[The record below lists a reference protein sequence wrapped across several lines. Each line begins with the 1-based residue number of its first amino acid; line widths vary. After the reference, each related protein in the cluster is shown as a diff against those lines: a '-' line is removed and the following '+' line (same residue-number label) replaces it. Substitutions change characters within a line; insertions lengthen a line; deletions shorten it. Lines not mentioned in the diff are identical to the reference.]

1 MKILGREIS
10 FGGKKEMKLA
20 DRFIPATVT
29 TKDILRLFGSQTK
42 YINTSTVLGQSL
54 AFSGCSILTSI
65 VTKKVSAITSARFW
79 VVDEEGNDIKRP
91 EIMDRMKQPNPYQ
104 TLSQFVGMIEFFSQI
119 YGKAYICK
127 VQALGME
134 DFELYVV
141 PNELVTENLKTS
153 TLPTFAPLA
162 DIESY
167 TLMLNDVNYTVSPDN
182 MFVVNDVTYSLNRMG
197 GAVSRLES
205 LEKPVNTF
213 IASYEAVNE
222 LLWNR
227 GMLGIISM
235 KMSNPDLETQMVA
248 TKSEKEDLREELNK
262 YGVLRG
268 QMKYAITGYDVA
280 CVPVSSS
287 IADLG
292 VSDIQRNC
300 KRDMAYTYQV
310 PSILLDVEGSTYAN
324 MSEAKLDFYNNDI
337 IPASKNI
344 MGTLNSIYGNDQFTV
359 QAFYDH
365 LDLFQDAKKKEAE
378 GFERLLSSLNIAIQS
393 GLMTLDEA
401 RDRMNNYTA

>member
-1 MKILGREIS
+1 MT
-10 FGGKKEMKLA
+10 
-20 DRFIPATVT
+20 DRFIPATAT

-54 AFSGCSILTSI
+54 AFAGCSILASI

-141 PNELVTENLKTS
+141 PNELVTENLKTAII
-153 TLPTFAPLA
+153 PTFAPLS
-162 DIESY
+162 DVESY
-167 TLMLNDVNYTVSPDN
+167 TLTLNGVNYTVSPDN

-287 IADLG
+287 ISDLG
-292 VSDIQRNC
+292 ISDIQRNC

-337 IPASKNI
+337 IPSAGNI
-344 MGTLNSIYGNDQFTV
+344 MGVLNSIYGNEQFFV

-365 LDLFQDAKKKEAE
+365 LDLFQNAKRQQAQ
-378 GFERLLSSLNIAIQS
+378 GMTSLVSALNQAVQS

-401 RDRMNNYTA
+401 RDQINNYIV

>member
-1 MKILGREIS
+1 MKILGRDIS
-10 FGGKKEMKLA
+10 FGGKKELKTT
-20 DRFIPATVT
+20 DRFIPATAT
-29 TKDILRLFGSQTK
+29 TKDILRLFGSQAK
-42 YINTSTVLGQSL
+42 YIDTSTVLGQSL
-54 AFSGCSILTSI
+54 AFAGCSILTSI

-79 VVDEEGNDIKRP
+79 VVDEEGNDVKRP

-141 PNELVTENLKTS
+141 PNELVTENLKTAII
-153 TLPTFAPLA
+153 PTFAPLA
-162 DIESY
+162 DVESY
-167 TLMLNDVNYTVSPDN
+167 TLTLNGVNYTVTPEN

-235 KMSNPDLETQMVA
+235 KMSNPDLDTQMPA
-248 TKSEKEDLREELNK
+248 TKSEKADLREQLNE

-292 VSDIQRNC
+292 ISDIQRNC

-344 MGTLNSIYGNDQFTV
+344 MEVMNGIYENEQFTV

>member
-1 MKILGREIS
+1 MKILGRDIS
-10 FGGKKEMKLA
+10 FGGKKELKTT
-20 DRFIPATVT
+20 DRFIPATAT
-29 TKDILRLFGSQTK
+29 TKDILRLFGSQAK
-42 YINTSTVLGQSL
+42 YIDTSTVLGQSL
-54 AFSGCSILTSI
+54 AFAGCSILTSI

-79 VVDEEGNDIKRP
+79 VVDEEGNDVKRP

-153 TLPTFAPLA
+153 IIPTFAPLA
-162 DIESY
+162 DVDSY
-167 TLMLNDVNYTVSPDN
+167 TLTLNGVNYTVTPEN

-235 KMSNPDLETQMVA
+235 KMSNPDLDTQMPA
-248 TKSEKEDLREELNK
+248 TKSEKADLREQLNE

-292 VSDIQRNC
+292 ISDIQSGC
-300 KRDMAYTYQV
+300 KKDIAYTYQV
-310 PSILLDVEGSTYAN
+310 PGIMLDMADSKYAN
-324 MSEAKLDFYNNDI
+324 LTEAKLDFYTNDI
-337 IPASKNI
+337 IPSSANI
-344 MGTLNSIYGNDQFTV
+344 MDVMNRIHGNEQFKV
-359 QAFYDH
+359 LAFYDH
-365 LDLFQDAKKKEAE
+365 LDVFQEAKRKQAD
-378 GFERLLSSLNIAIQS
+378 GFTKMVASLISAMQS
-393 GLMTLDEA
+393 GLITRDEA
-401 RDRMNNYTA
+401 REKYDKYDI

>member
-1 MKILGREIS
+1 MKILGRDIS
-10 FGGKKEMKLA
+10 FGGKKELKTT
-20 DRFIPATVT
+20 DRFIPATAT
-29 TKDILRLFGSQTK
+29 TKDILRLFGSQAK
-42 YINTSTVLGQSL
+42 YIDTSTVLGQSL
-54 AFSGCSILTSI
+54 AFAGCSILTSI

-79 VVDEEGNDIKRP
+79 VVDEEGNDVKRP

-104 TLSQFVGMIEFFSQI
+104 TLYQFVGMIEFFSQV

-153 TLPTFAPLA
+153 IIPTFAPLA
-162 DIESY
+162 DVDSY
-167 TLMLNDVNYTVSPDN
+167 TLTLNGVNYTVTPEN

-235 KMSNPDLETQMVA
+235 KMSNPDLDTQMPA
-248 TKSEKEDLREELNK
+248 TKSEKADLREQLNE

-268 QMKYAITGYDVA
+268 QMKYAITGYDVS

-292 VSDIQRNC
+292 ISDIQSGC
-300 KRDMAYTYQV
+300 KKDIAYTYQV
-310 PSILLDVEGSTYAN
+310 PGIMLDMADSKYAN
-324 MSEAKLDFYNNDI
+324 LTEAKLDFYTNDI
-337 IPASKNI
+337 IPSSANI
-344 MGTLNSIYGNDQFTV
+344 MDVMNRIHGNEQFKV
-359 QAFYDH
+359 LAFYDH
-365 LDLFQDAKKKEAE
+365 LDVFQEAKRKQAD
-378 GFERLLSSLNIAIQS
+378 GFTKMVASLISAMQS
-393 GLMTLDEA
+393 GLITRDEA
-401 RDRMNNYTA
+401 REKYDKYDI

>member
-1 MKILGREIS
+1 MKILGRDIS
-10 FGGKKEMKLA
+10 FGGKKELKTT
-20 DRFIPATVT
+20 DRFIPATAT
-29 TKDILRLFGSQTK
+29 TKDILRLFGSQAK
-42 YINTSTVLGQSL
+42 YIDTSTVLGQSL
-54 AFSGCSILTSI
+54 AFAGCSILTSI

-79 VVDEEGNDIKRP
+79 VVDEEGNDVKRP

-153 TLPTFAPLA
+153 IIPTFAPLA
-162 DIESY
+162 DVESY
-167 TLMLNDVNYTVSPDN
+167 TLTLNGVNYTVTPEN

-205 LEKPVNTF
+205 LEKPINTF

-235 KMSNPDLETQMVA
+235 KMINPDLDTQMPA
-248 TKSEKEDLREELNK
+248 TKSEKADLREQLNE

-292 VSDIQRNC
+292 ISDIQSGC
-300 KRDMAYTYQV
+300 KKDIAYTYQV
-310 PSILLDVEGSTYAN
+310 PGIMLDMADSKYAN
-324 MSEAKLDFYNNDI
+324 LTEAKLDFYTNDI
-337 IPASKNI
+337 IPSSANI
-344 MGTLNSIYGNDQFTV
+344 MDVMNKIHGNEQFKV
-359 QAFYDH
+359 LAFYDH
-365 LDLFQDAKKKEAE
+365 LDVFQEAKRKQAD
-378 GFERLLSSLNIAIQS
+378 GFTKMVASLISAMQS
-393 GLMTLDEA
+393 GLITRDEA
-401 RDRMNNYTA
+401 REKYDKYDI

>member
-1 MKILGREIS
+1 MKILGRDIS
-10 FGGKKEMKLA
+10 FGGKKELKTT
-20 DRFIPATVT
+20 DRFIPATAT
-29 TKDILRLFGSQTK
+29 TKDILRLFGSQAK
-42 YINTSTVLGQSL
+42 YIDTSTVLGQSL
-54 AFSGCSILTSI
+54 AFAGCSILTSI

-79 VVDEEGNDIKRP
+79 VVDEEGNDVKRP

-153 TLPTFAPLA
+153 IIPTFAPFA
-162 DIESY
+162 DVDSY
-167 TLMLNDVNYTVSPDN
+167 TLTLNGVNYIVTPEN

-292 VSDIQRNC
+292 ISDIQSGC
-300 KRDMAYTYQV
+300 KKDIAYTYQV
-310 PSILLDVEGSTYAN
+310 PGIMLDMADSKYAN
-324 MSEAKLDFYNNDI
+324 LTEAKLDFYTNDI
-337 IPASKNI
+337 IPSSANI
-344 MGTLNSIYGNDQFTV
+344 MDVMNKIHGNEQFKV
-359 QAFYDH
+359 LAFYDH
-365 LDLFQDAKKKEAE
+365 LDVFQEAKRKQAD
-378 GFERLLSSLNIAIQS
+378 GFTKMVASLISAMQS
-393 GLMTLDEA
+393 GLITRDEA
-401 RDRMNNYTA
+401 REKYDKYDI

>member
-1 MKILGREIS
+1 MKILGRDIS
-10 FGGKKEMKLA
+10 FGGKKELKTT
-20 DRFIPATVT
+20 DRFIPATAT
-29 TKDILRLFGSQTK
+29 TKDILRLFGSQAK
-42 YINTSTVLGQSL
+42 YIDTSTVLGQSL
-54 AFSGCSILTSI
+54 AFAGCSILTSI

-79 VVDEEGNDIKRP
+79 VVDEEGNDVKRP

-104 TLSQFVGMIEFFSQI
+104 TLSQFVGMIEFFSQV

-153 TLPTFAPLA
+153 IIPTFAPLA
-162 DIESY
+162 DVDSY
-167 TLMLNDVNYTVSPDN
+167 TLTLNGVNYTVTPEN

-235 KMSNPDLETQMVA
+235 KMSNPDLDTQMPA
-248 TKSEKEDLREELNK
+248 TKSEKADLREQLNE

-268 QMKYAITGYDVA
+268 QMKYAITGYDVS

-292 VSDIQRNC
+292 ISDIQSGC
-300 KRDMAYTYQV
+300 KKDIAYTYQV
-310 PSILLDVEGSTYAN
+310 PGIMLDMADSKYAN
-324 MSEAKLDFYNNDI
+324 LTEAKLDFYTNDI
-337 IPASKNI
+337 IPSSANI
-344 MGTLNSIYGNDQFTV
+344 MDVMNRIHGNEQFKV
-359 QAFYDH
+359 LAFYDH
-365 LDLFQDAKKKEAE
+365 LDVFQEAKRKQAD
-378 GFERLLSSLNIAIQS
+378 GFTKMVASLISAMQS
-393 GLMTLDEA
+393 GLITRDEA
-401 RDRMNNYTA
+401 REKYDKYDI

>member
-1 MKILGREIS
+1 MKILGRDIS
-10 FGGKKEMKLA
+10 FGGKKELKTT
-20 DRFIPATVT
+20 DRFIPATAT
-29 TKDILRLFGSQTK
+29 TKDILRLFGSQAK
-42 YINTSTVLGQSL
+42 YINTSKVLGQSL
-54 AFSGCSILTSI
+54 AFAGCSILTSI

-79 VVDEEGNDIKRP
+79 VVDEEGNDVKRP
-91 EIMDRMKQPNPYQ
+91 EIMERMKQPNPYQ

-141 PNELVTENLKTS
+141 PNELVTENLKTA
-153 TLPTFAPLA
+153 TIPTFAPLA
-162 DIESY
+162 DVDSY
-167 TLMLNDVNYTVSPDN
+167 TLTLNDVDYTVSPDD
-182 MFVVNDVTYSLNRMG
+182 MFIVNDVTYSLNRMG

-235 KMSNPDLETQMVA
+235 KMSNPDLDTQMPA
-248 TKSEKEDLREELNK
+248 TKSEKADLREQLNE

-292 VSDIQRNC
+292 ISDIQSGC
-300 KRDMAYTYQV
+300 KKDIAYTYQV
-310 PSILLDVEGSTYAN
+310 PGIMLDMADSKYAN
-324 MSEAKLDFYNNDI
+324 LTEAKLDFYTNDI
-337 IPASKNI
+337 IPSSANI
-344 MGTLNSIYGNDQFTV
+344 MDVMNRIHGNEQFKV
-359 QAFYDH
+359 LAFYDH
-365 LDLFQDAKKKEAE
+365 LDVFQEAKRKQAD
-378 GFERLLSSLNIAIQS
+378 GFTKMVASLISAMQS
-393 GLMTLDEA
+393 GLITRDEA
-401 RDRMNNYTA
+401 REKYDKYDI